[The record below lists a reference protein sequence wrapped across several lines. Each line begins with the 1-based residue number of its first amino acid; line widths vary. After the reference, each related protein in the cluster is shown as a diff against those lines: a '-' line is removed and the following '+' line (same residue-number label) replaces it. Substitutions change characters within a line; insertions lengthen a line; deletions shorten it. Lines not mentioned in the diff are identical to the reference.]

1 MSSYD
6 KNMIPLQNSARLL
19 DLWKEA
25 KEKIGTAMLLLR
37 EAKRIMGT
45 AFGEHRDTV
54 LPAGFCDYSLQPCHG
69 DSCFPKDVE
78 TLLRRHFWTY
88 IVDKTEMR
96 KMMSLKRQD
105 ELNRQ
110 LFDESGSLPEPST
123 ESLAGFLDANLGR
136 AKTFAKEAVD
146 EVFQWLR
153 PNRDFHD
160 FKSNARFEIGK
171 KVLLNGVMDTKYFVR
186 LSTYHAARLVS
197 MDNMFHALDGKG
209 FQTYPND
216 IVTAIETACN
226 EKRWSAETE
235 YFRLEWYKKGSMHIE
250 FKRLDLVAELNRI
263 AGGATLKCS

>member
-1 MSSYD
+1 MPQYD
-6 KNMIPLQNSARLL
+6 KAMIPLQNSAQLL
-19 DLWKEA
+19 DRWMDA
-25 KEKIGTAMLLLR
+25 KSRIATAMTLLKQ
-37 EAKRIMGT
+37 AKSIMNA

-54 LPAGFCDYSLQPCHG
+54 LPVGFCDYTLSRDTSDGL
-69 DSCFPKDVE
+69 PKDVE

-110 LFDESGSLPEPST
+110 LFDESGNLPEPST

-153 PNRDFHD
+153 PSKAFHD

-186 LSTYHAARLVS
+186 LSSYHASRLIS

-226 EKRWSAETE
+226 AKRWSAETE
-235 YFRLEWYKKGSMHIE
+235 YFWLEWYKKGSLHIE
-250 FKRLDLVAELNRI
+250 FKRLDLVAELNRT
-263 AGGATLKCS
+263 AGGATLKSE